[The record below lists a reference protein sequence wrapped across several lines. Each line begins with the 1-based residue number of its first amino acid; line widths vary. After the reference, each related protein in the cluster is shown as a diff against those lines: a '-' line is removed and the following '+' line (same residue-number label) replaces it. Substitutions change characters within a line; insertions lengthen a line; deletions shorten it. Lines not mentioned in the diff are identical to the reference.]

1 MDPLT
6 VALHD
11 CAHRFMPHM
20 TSNEVAASIKYGDSY
35 YTIIIGKQNPAFHKP
50 NTTAAASFAAAAF
63 HPVASFAAAAF
74 PSAASTSASESV
86 LGKRK
91 HNNITFE
98 PSRDMPKSTYHR
110 LNENPLYN
118 QFGHNFKE

>member
-6 VALHD
+6 AALHD

-20 TSNEVAASIKYGDSY
+20 TSNQVAASIKYGDSY
-35 YTIIIGKQNPAFHKP
+35 YTILIGKQSPAFHKP
-50 NTTAAASFAAAAF
+50 NTTAAASFATATFSTA
-63 HPVASFAAAAF
+63 
-74 PSAASTSASESV
+74 SAASVSESV

-98 PSRDMPKSTYHR
+98 SSRDMPKSTYHR

-118 QFGHNFKE
+118 EFGHNFKE

>member
-1 MDPLT
+1 MDPFT
-6 VALHD
+6 AALHD

-20 TSNEVAASIKYGDSY
+20 RSNQCAASIKYGDSY
-35 YTIIIGKQNPAFHKP
+35 YTIVIGKQAPACHKP

-63 HPVASFAAAAF
+63 PASA
-74 PSAASTSASESV
+74 SASASESV

-91 HNNITFE
+91 QNSTFE
-98 PSRDMPKSTYHR
+98 PSRDTQKSAYHR

-118 QFGHNFKE
+118 QYGHNFKE

>member
-6 VALHD
+6 AALHD

-20 TSNEVAASIKYGDSY
+20 RSNQCAASIKYGDSY
-35 YTIIIGKQNPAFHKP
+35 YTIVIGKQAPACHKP

-63 HPVASFAAAAF
+63 PAAASVAAF
-74 PSAASTSASESV
+74 PAAASAASEPV

-91 HNNITFE
+91 QNSTFE
-98 PSRDMPKSTYHR
+98 PSRDTQKSAYHR